1 MKKESVKYVYLIM
14 VFVAFIWG
22 INPPVM
28 KLGLA
33 HIAPMPYNAA
43 RMLVA
48 LGAGWV
54 ALVISGTYQPF
65 ARKDIVKIF
74 LVSAAGFFLF
84 QIFLTIGVQK
94 TTAGNTSLILAI
106 LPVSVAIINKV
117 CNIEEISKPVLIGI
131 IASLIGVVFII
142 AGSNKEL
149 SFSDNHIAGA
159 IILLAAQASYG
170 YYTVFSKELLAKY
183 STYQITAYVL
193 LISTLLFCIIALPDM
208 FKMEWGKVPIIGWAS
223 VIFSGLF
230 PLCIG
235 NFLWIWGLGKIGSTK
250 AAIYNN
256 LSPVFAVLAGYWLLG
271 ESFGLL
277 QFIGAAIIFAG
288 LYLTRTKGSLL
299 ADKVQKEGSN

>member
-1 MKKESVKYVYLIM
+1 MKKNSMKFIYMIM
-14 VFVAFIWG
+14 VFVAFVWG
-22 INPPVM
+22 VNPPVM
-28 KLGLA
+28 KIGLSY
-33 HIAPMPYNAA
+33 IPPMPYNAA

-48 LGAGWV
+48 LCAGWA
-54 ALVISGTYQPF
+54 ALAVSGTYMPF
-65 ARKDIVKIF
+65 GRKEITKIF
-74 LVSAAGFFLF
+74 LVSAGFFLF

-117 CNIEEISKPVLIGI
+117 CKIEEITKPVLMGI

-149 SFSDNHIAGA
+149 SLSDTHVIGA

-193 LISTLLFCIIALPDM
+193 FISTLLFCIIALPDM
-208 FKMEWGKVPIIGWAS
+208 LQMEWSAVPLIGWAS

-250 AAIYNN
+250 AAVYNN
-256 LSPVFAVLAGYWLLG
+256 LSPVFAVLTGYWLLG
-271 ESFGLL
+271 ESFGAL
-277 QFIGAAIIFAG
+277 QSIGAIIIFAG
-288 LYLTRTKGSLL
+288 LYLTRTKGAFLS
-299 ADKVQKEGSN
+299 KVPKEDSY